1 MYGSDEMIDKININ
15 QIQDP
20 RQAGDGPAGP
30 TNRSKRAANSQA
42 DATLQIDYGKLIE
55 QALNTPQAD
64 NDAVQRAKELLQSGQ
79 LDNPANIKEAAENII
94 KFGI

>member
-1 MYGSDEMIDKININ
+1 MIDKININ

-20 RQAGDGPAGP
+20 RQAGDGPSAGQA
-30 TNRSKRAANSQA
+30 NRPKQAANSQA

-64 NDAVQRAKELLQSGQ
+64 TDAVQRAKELLQSGQ